1 MKKLCAIVGLS
12 VFGIGAAQAG
22 ELDTC
27 TTFVDEPPGVNDQ
40 LLCDK
45 EKQHVAEMGLPASD
59 DQMVF
64 TLNDLYELG
73 WSLLSVQ
80 RFRNTNG
87 DYSYRVYIVREN

>member
-1 MKKLCAIVGLS
+1 MNNLWAIVGLS
-12 VFGIGAAQAG
+12 VFGISAAQAG

-45 EKQHVAEMGLPASD
+45 EKQHVAEMGLPASG
-59 DQMVF
+59 DQTVF
-64 TLNDLYELG
+64 TLDDLYDLG

-80 RFRNTNG
+80 RFRNTDG
-87 DYSYRVYIVREN
+87 DYAYRVYIVRDK